1 MLERICTTLYDVFR
15 PLIIHINHLE
25 TLSELCSILK
35 GEMMEEHVKQNR
47 GFFSFSLSF
56 FFSLSPSFFL
66 LINCF
71 SILKKD
77 SFSRSQSL
85 GSHKFPGTVRD
96 FKVYRQEI
104 KKKNIYSSFCP
115 SQKRKKKNIKK
126 DNDLVLTL

>member
-47 GFFSFSLSF
+47 GFFSFSLYFSLSF

-104 KKKNIYSSFCP
+104 KKKKHIFKLLSKPEKKEEKYK
-115 SQKRKKKNIKK
+115 KR
-126 DNDLVLTL
+126 